1 MTKKSLKRRLNFL
14 TGYVII
20 SSVAFLIIIL
30 SGFRNKE
37 HKENMDELTVKR
49 INVVDEKGNLRMVIS
64 NEHRQHPGIV
74 NGEKLPARER
84 SSGIIFFN
92 SYGDEC
98 GGLVYDGNEKDAG
111 LVLSVDKFRDDQI
124 MQLQYMEDTKTYDR
138 KYGLQ
143 IWDYPKENTFR
154 ERNKRFNALD
164 QLKTQEEKQKA
175 IKKMRTDSLLME
187 DRLFIGKKFSKEV
200 GLFIN
205 DEKGK
210 PRIKIY
216 VDKNNVPKIELL
228 NENGKVIP

>member
-20 SSVAFLIIIL
+20 SSVVFLIIIL

-124 MQLQYMEDTKTYDR
+124 MQLQYMEDTKTFDR

-143 IWDYPKENTFR
+143 IWDYPKENTFS

-216 VDKNNVPKIELL
+216 VDKNNAPKIELL

>member
-84 SSGIIFFN
+84 SAGIIFFN

-216 VDKNNVPKIELL
+216 VDKNNTPKIELL

>member
-84 SSGIIFFN
+84 SAGIIFFN

-154 ERNKRFNALD
+154 ERNKDL
-164 QLKTQEEKQKA
+164 
-175 IKKMRTDSLLME
+175 MRWTS
-187 DRLFIGKKFSKEV
+187 
-200 GLFIN
+200 
-205 DEKGK
+205 
-210 PRIKIY
+210 
-216 VDKNNVPKIELL
+216 
-228 NENGKVIP
+228 